1 MNEQLKIIISAEI
14 DKLKKG
20 VDDAKKQMSE
30 FQKHS
35 QNASKN
41 VDKNFKAIGDA
52 CKNGLKAVAVGVT
65 ATTTALLALGASTM
79 EYREAQAK
87 LTSAFETAGASA
99 ETAKGVYNDL
109 YRVLGDSDV
118 AVEASNHL
126 AQMTTNE
133 KELSEW
139 TNICQGVFATF
150 GDSLPIEGLTEA
162 SNETAKVG
170 QVTGVLAD
178 ALNWAGISED
188 EFNAK
193 LSACNS
199 EAERE
204 ALIRETLN
212 GVYSEAS
219 ANYEK
224 NASAILAQN
233 EAQAR
238 LQESTALLGE
248 AVQPVVT
255 AFTNFASEALAI
267 VIPYIQQL
275 AENYLPQLQ
284 AVLSVVADALGVA
297 FGFVTNN
304 IGILST
310 VAGVIMTIVT
320 AIGLYNTVQAIKTAL
335 DISGT
340 LSVSA
345 LTTALWAN
353 VTAMTA
359 TLAPYLAV
367 VAGITAVIA
376 IIVLCVKHW
385 DEIKAKVVEVAQA
398 IQQKVS
404 EMVEKVSTYFTNLW
418 NRITTAVSNIRE
430 SVVSKFNE
438 IKSNIVNTVQG
449 AVQGAIDKFNNMKST
464 VTSVASSIFSTI
476 SSKFQSIKDKITST
490 INGAKDAVSTAING
504 IKGIMNFSWSLP
516 KLKMPHISI
525 SGKFSINPPSVPRFS
540 ISWYKLGGV
549 FDSPTLFPWAGGIGG
564 LGEDGA
570 EAIVPLER
578 NTKWLDRIATMLNEK
593 IGGGRPIILEVDGKT
608 FAKISV
614 DSINDLTRQTG
625 SLPLKLA

>member
-1 MNEQLKIIISAEI
+1 MHI
-14 DKLKKG
+14 
-20 VDDAKKQMSE
+20 
-30 FQKHS
+30 
-35 QNASKN
+35 
-41 VDKNFKAIGDA
+41 
-52 CKNGLKAVAVGVT
+52 
-65 ATTTALLALGASTM
+65 
-79 EYREAQAK
+79 
-87 LTSAFETAGASA
+87 
-99 ETAKGVYNDL
+99 
-109 YRVLGDSDV
+109 
-118 AVEASNHL
+118 
-126 AQMTTNE
+126 
-133 KELSEW
+133 
-139 TNICQGVFATF
+139 
-150 GDSLPIEGLTEA
+150 
-162 SNETAKVG
+162 
-170 QVTGVLAD
+170 
-178 ALNWAGISED
+178 
-188 EFNAK
+188 
-193 LSACNS
+193 
-199 EAERE
+199 
-204 ALIRETLN
+204 
-212 GVYSEAS
+212 
-219 ANYEK
+219 
-224 NASAILAQN
+224 AQN